1 MKIEIQLLLTFE
13 QALGKGPNPY
23 VLELASGSTV
33 ADVISSLPIPQDAPK
48 VISVNG
54 RLSKGE
60 QVLKEGDRLTLF
72 PPLEGG

>member
-13 QALGKGPNPY
+13 QAVGQGRNPY

-33 ADVISSLPIPQDAPK
+33 ADAISSLPIPQDVPK
-48 VISVNG
+48 VVSVNG
-54 RLSKGE
+54 RLSKDE
-60 QVLKEGDRLTLF
+60 QVLQEGDRLTLF